1 MIKRNFIFLV
11 LVITIS
17 LAVFNNSIT
26 KSETSDVTNVSDVNN
41 DVKLNQ
47 LLEYEELK
55 FDPSTKKFIIL
66 NIWASWCIPCQVEVE
81 ELKKISKNTD
91 YLVFGVLVEDSV
103 LNGELFIEE
112 YGIKYF
118 NILNEDES
126 DLILSSFAW
135 AGIPTTIIL
144 NNKLEI
150 IYTINGPITAVDI
163 FELTN

>member
-17 LAVFNNSIT
+17 LAVLNNSIT